1 MQNCLFLLFDIYETE
16 GGWEGKGGWQ
26 TNQGLYL
33 FIFILSECS
42 KNNSYIYVREYGQF
56 YILNSIAG
64 NKVFSA
70 NQTLLGGRG

>member
-1 MQNCLFLLFDIYETE
+1 MQNCLFLLFDIYESE

-42 KNNSYIYVREYGQF
+42 KKKTILIFMLGNISRLVLH
-56 YILNSIAG
+56 LNSIAG
-64 NKVFSA
+64 NKVFLS
-70 NQTLLGGRG
+70 

>member
-1 MQNCLFLLFDIYETE
+1 MRQK
-16 GGWEGKGGWQ
+16 GGGKGREVGRL
-26 TNQGLYL
+26 TRDFIYL

-64 NKVFSA
+64 DKVFLS
-70 NQTLLGGRG
+70 